1 MTTLQKALQRRR
13 CIPRQWQKYRTK
25 ECRTTLQQNSDGTV
39 VPRDR
44 PCSGPHVVTGDR
56 ITKPRPNHRASIA
69 KIARQQRVSDSIL
82 EVLPT
87 ADRPSGTYGLAV
99 TTCMPCTLEP
109 PLHRH
114 IHSLYKLPRF
124 PSGFRPRSMRHP
136 RSQAT
141 RRAWPTSTC

>member
-1 MTTLQKALQRRR
+1 M
-13 CIPRQWQKYRTK
+13 PRQRQKYRTK

-87 ADRPSGTYGLAV
+87 ADRPSGT
-99 TTCMPCTLEP
+99 
-109 PLHRH
+109 
-114 IHSLYKLPRF
+114 
-124 PSGFRPRSMRHP
+124 
-136 RSQAT
+136 
-141 RRAWPTSTC
+141 